1 MEKKSLLA
9 LVLISLLTM
18 GYFIYAGSFAPK
30 EPRRPYSA
38 KGGIEVDTSSIRT
51 QKSPELKAERG
62 KFATPDTTI
71 SERIVR
77 VETNLYRAY
86 FSSKGAVLKS
96 FLLKQYRYSDNGN
109 QIELIPQ
116 DSPGSLGILFSDST
130 LFSFQVDLDS
140 LILNDVTQRGT
151 ITFSGRAKDGTTI
164 TKKYTFYNNQY
175 HFNLELE
182 VSESEQVESRRA
194 YALAWSSGL
203 TSTEKDTKEDLSYFE
218 AYSMMGQELRSSK
231 KFKKQSGTEIEVM
244 EESNSGQTEWVATKT
259 KYFLASMVPL
269 SKKGTGF
276 SVYGERWF
284 TGQQEKRIEHKRIAV
299 LLEMPIAKG
308 SAFRDS
314 FMVYLGPLDYSAL
327 KDYKIGLENTVDLG
341 WKIIK
346 PFSIAILW
354 IFVNLHKVIPNY
366 GLVIIVF
373 TILMKIVLHP
383 LTHKSTKSM
392 SKMQELQPK
401 ITQLRE
407 KHKDDTQ
414 RMNQEMMKLY
424 KEHGVNPLGGCL
436 PLLLQMPLFYGLFVI
451 FRTTIELRGAE
462 FAWWLKD
469 LSQKDPYYILPLI
482 MSIAMFWQQKITM
495 KDPKQKAMVYLMP
508 VLFFFLFKSFPAGLT
523 LYWTLYNI
531 LSLVEQYYLKA
542 KHTSEAVSA

>member
-1 MEKKSLLA
+1 MEKKNLLA

-18 GYFIYAGSFAPK
+18 GYFIYMGSFAPK

-38 KGGIEVDTSSIRT
+38 KGGIEVDASSTGI
-51 QKSPELKAERG
+51 QKPPELKAERG
-62 KFATPDTTI
+62 KFAVQDTI
-71 SERIVR
+71 APEKVVR
-77 VETNLYRAY
+77 VETDLYRAY
-86 FSSKGAVLKS
+86 FSTRGATLKS
-96 FLLKQYRYSDNGN
+96 FLLKRYKYSDNGK

-116 DSPGSLGILFSDST
+116 NGPGSLGIMFSDST
-130 LFSFQVDLDS
+130 LFSFQVGSDS
-140 LILNDVTQRGT
+140 LILNNVTQSGT
-151 ITFSGRAKDGTTI
+151 IAFSGRAKDGTTI

-175 HFNLELE
+175 HFNLEFE
-182 VSESEQVESRRA
+182 ISESVRAESRGT

-203 TSTEKDTKEDLSYFE
+203 ASTEKDIREDLSYFE

-231 KFKKQSGTEIEVM
+231 KFKKQSETEIEIM

-269 SKKGTGF
+269 SKKGSGF

-284 TGQQEKRIEHKRIAV
+284 TGQQEKRIEHKRIAM
-299 LLEMPIAKG
+299 LLEMPITRG
-308 SAFRDS
+308 SALRDS
-314 FMVYLGPLDYSAL
+314 FMVYLGPLDYNRLRS
-327 KDYKIGLENTVDLG
+327 YKIGLENTVSLG

-354 IFVNLHKVIPNY
+354 IFVNLHKLIPNY
-366 GLVIIVF
+366 GLVIIIF

-383 LTHKSTKSM
+383 MTHKSTKSM
-392 SKMQELQPK
+392 SKMQELQPR
-401 ITQLRE
+401 ITELRE

-451 FRTTIELRGAE
+451 FRSTIELRGAE
-462 FAWWLKD
+462 FFWWLKD

-508 VLFFFLFKSFPAGLT
+508 ILFFFLFKSFPAGLT
-523 LYWTLYNI
+523 LYWTLFNL
-531 LSLVEQYYLKA
+531 LSLIEQYYLKA
-542 KHTSEAVSA
+542 KHVSETAST